1 MNDAANTVRH
11 KVLAALTR
19 VAPELD
25 PNELD
30 PRQNFRDQMDFDSI
44 DFLNF
49 ATSLHNTFG
58 VDIPEA
64 DYPKLFSLDGCVA
77 YFERPPNN

>member
-1 MNDAANTVRH
+1 MNDTANTTRQ
-11 KVLAALTR
+11 KVLAALAG

-30 PRQNFRDQMDFDSI
+30 PQQNFRDQMDFDSI

-49 ATSLHNTFG
+49 ATSLHNAFG

-64 DYPKLFSLDGCVA
+64 DYPKLFSLDGCIA
-77 YFERPPNN
+77 YFSKRPG